1 MKKLL
6 LYTSF
11 WLTVVFA
18 ISLLPQ
24 TGVAQITVNQAIDR
38 TTIPFEET
46 VTVDITLTWQGSQFS
61 YRFDRPLNPQ
71 LDRLKIK
78 EYSSTVSSSGSGDT
92 EMTTKRF
99 RLTLA
104 PTSAGLAS
112 ISPITISYLKWPD
125 SLPGDVVTEAMSVS
139 IADPKPTAQKEEMRL
154 VDWVKIIAVVV
165 TPLALITA
173 FYLRRKRQKNQIVKV
188 TPKEKFLADLTV
200 LKNDAGSDLK
210 KFQTGLYKILSDY
223 LTDRYYLTAD
233 RLMNEDVTVLL
244 AQTDLSESQRRLMG
258 EWFDRSRADRFR
270 PVDAQPGETI
280 RLESEIRQFFEQLT
294 K

>member
-1 MKKLL
+1 MKNLRLHIFFWLLMSLL
-6 LYTSF
+6 L
-11 WLTVVFA
+11 L
-18 ISLLPQ
+18 
-24 TGVAQITVNQAIDR
+24 AQILSAQGITVNQSIDR

-46 VTVDITLTWQGSQFS
+46 VTVDITLTWQGTQFA
-61 YRFDRPLNPQ
+61 YRFDKPLNPQ

-92 EMTTKRF
+92 ETTTKKF

-104 PTSAGLAS
+104 PTSAGKAE
-112 ISPITISYLKWPD
+112 IMPITIPYLKWPD
-125 SLPGDVVTEAMSVS
+125 SIPGEVVTEGMSVS

-154 VDWVKIIAVVV
+154 VDWVKLIAVIIA
-165 TPLALITA
+165 PLALITA

-188 TPKEKFLADLTV
+188 TPKEKFLADLSV
-200 LKNDAGSDLK
+200 LKTDAGSDLK

-223 LTDRYYLTAD
+223 LSDRYYLTAD
-233 RLMNEDVTVLL
+233 RLMNEDISTLL
-244 AQTDLSESQRRLMG
+244 AQTDLYESQRKQLG
-258 EWFDRSRADRFR
+258 EWFERARADRFR

>member
-1 MKKLL
+1 MKKQPF
-6 LYTSF
+6 YIVVC
-11 WLTVVFA
+11 LTVLCAVTLFA
-18 ISLLPQ
+18 Q
-24 TGVAQITVNQAIDR
+24 TGGQGITVSQSIDR

-78 EYSSTVSSSGSGDT
+78 EYSSTVSSSGSGET

-99 RLTLA
+99 RLTLS
-104 PTSAGLAS
+104 PTSAGKAE
-112 ISPITISYLKWPD
+112 ISPITIAYLKWPD
-125 SLPGDVVTEAMSVS
+125 SLSGEVVTEAMSVS
-139 IADPKPTAQKEEMRL
+139 IADPKPAAENEPMRL
-154 VDWVKIIAVVV
+154 VDWVKIIAAIAA
-165 TPLALITA
+165 PLVLIVA
-173 FYLRRKRQKNQIVKV
+173 FYLRRKRQKNQIVKI

-200 LKNDAGSDLK
+200 LKNDARSDLK
-210 KFQTGLYKILSDY
+210 KFQTGLYKLLSDY
-223 LTDRYYLTAD
+223 LTDRYYLTTD
-233 RLMNEDVTVLL
+233 RLMNEDIPTLL
-244 AQTDLSESQRRLMG
+244 AQTDLSESQRQRMG
-258 EWFDRSRADRFR
+258 SWFERARADRFR